1 MAGAPGGFADGGG
14 VMPQGIMKAGLRVL
28 PRRSAAA
35 TALALLRT
43 LLFQIAFLGGSLLL
57 VPLALILGL
66 VAPKGGGFLLFIGP
80 KLWAGWFR
88 LTSRAIT
95 GIRIEIDGDIPSGPH
110 LFALKH
116 ESALEAILTLW
127 WFEKPAVVMKHELRK
142 IPIWGLA
149 SARHGSIFV
158 DRSGSAGMLREMMRQ
173 AQAAAASG
181 RPVVIFPEGTRVEV
195 SDTPPLAAGFA
206 GLYKMLKLPVVPVA
220 LDSGSVWPKSFI
232 KYPGTVHMKVAP
244 PIPPGLPRAD
254 VEVRV
259 HAAINALQ
267 APPA

>member
-1 MAGAPGGFADGGG
+1 MSASLQDRQPRSMLA
-14 VMPQGIMKAGLRVL
+14 VL
-28 PRRSAAA
+28 
-35 TALALLRT
+35 LACVRT
-43 LLFQIAFLGGSLLL
+43 ILFQIAFLGGSLLL
-57 VPLALILGL
+57 VPLAMILGL
-66 VAPKGGGFLLFIGP
+66 LVTGGPLLFIGP
-80 KLWAGWFR
+80 QLWAGWFR
-88 LTSRAIT
+88 LTSRVIA
-95 GIRIEIDGDIPSGPH
+95 GIRIEIDGEIPPGPH

-127 WFEKPAVVMKHELRK
+127 WFERPAVVMKQELRR
-142 IPIWGLA
+142 IPVWGLA
-149 SARHGSIFV
+149 AARHGSIFV

-181 RPVVIFPEGTRVEV
+181 RPVVIFPEGTRVGVGEM
-195 SDTPPLAAGFA
+195 PALAAGFA

-254 VEVRV
+254 IEARV

-267 APPA
+267 AMPVDGGPDDGGQGIAVSTGGGA

>member
-1 MAGAPGGFADGGG
+1 MGALSTMA
-14 VMPQGIMKAGLRVL
+14 
-28 PRRSAAA
+28 
-35 TALALLRT
+35 ALVRT
-43 LLFQIAFLGGSLLL
+43 ILFQIAFLGGSLVL
-57 VPLALILGL
+57 VPFALLLGL
-66 VAPKGGGFLLFIGP
+66 IAPGGALLFLGP

-95 GIRIEIDGDIPSGPH
+95 GIRIEMEGTIPAGPQ

-127 WFEKPAVVMKHELRK
+127 WFEKPAVVMKQELRR
-142 IPIWGLA
+142 IPVWGLA

-173 AQAAAASG
+173 AKAAVAAG
-181 RPVVIFPEGTRVEV
+181 RPVVIFPEGTRVAV
-195 SDTPPLAAGFA
+195 GDTPPLAAGFA
-206 GLYKMLKLPVVPVA
+206 GLYKILGLSVVPIA

-232 KYPGTVHMKVAP
+232 KYPGTVHMKVAA
-244 PIPPGLPRAD
+244 PIPPGLPRAE
-254 VEVRV
+254 VEARV

-267 APPA
+267 SDTRQSGWL

>member
-1 MAGAPGGFADGGG
+1 
-14 VMPQGIMKAGLRVL
+14 MPQLIAKAGVRAV
-28 PRRSAAA
+28 PPRSAAA

-43 LLFQIAFLGGSLLL
+43 ILFQIAFLGGSLLL

-66 VAPKGGGFLLFIGP
+66 VAPRIGPAGGGFLLFIGP

-95 GIRIEIDGDIPSGPH
+95 GIRIEIEGDIPSGPH

-127 WFEKPAVVMKHELRK
+127 WFEKPAVVMKQELRK

-195 SDTPPLAAGFA
+195 GETPPLAAGFA

-244 PIPPGLPRAD
+244 PIPPGLPRAEAED
-254 VEVRV
+254 RV
-259 HAAINALQ
+259 HTAINALQ
-267 APPA
+267 SDSRP